1 MDWEVELVAVIA
13 KKAQHVKAQDAMDYI
28 FGYTITQDLTAKD
41 WVMRNGGQLVMCKA
55 FDGFCPLGP
64 CIVTKEELG
73 DPYDIRLKTWLN
85 GELKQDGHSE
95 NMLQRIDKMVEYLSR

>member
-1 MDWEVELVAVIA
+1 MDWEVELVAVIG

-73 DPYDIRLKTWLN
+73 DPYDVRLKTWLN